1 VIFSLCPKILALRAS
16 FNFYSQLRIQF
27 FSLNRSFFAFIK
39 ATLEDIKNLIIL
51 GAIVKTLPTTYW
63 GLAGTTQ
70 SMQII
75 EA

>member
-1 VIFSLCPKILALRAS
+1 M
-16 FNFYSQLRIQF
+16 
-27 FSLNRSFFAFIK
+27 
-39 ATLEDIKNLIIL
+39 EDIKNLIIS

-63 GLAGTTQ
+63 GLAENMQ

>member
-1 VIFSLCPKILALRAS
+1 M
-16 FNFYSQLRIQF
+16 
-27 FSLNRSFFAFIK
+27 
-39 ATLEDIKNLIIL
+39 EDIKNLIIL

>member
-1 VIFSLCPKILALRAS
+1 LRAS
-16 FNFYSQLRIQF
+16 LTSYSQLQIQF
-27 FSLNRSFFAFIK
+27 FFFEPPFFVFIAFIK
-39 ATLEDIKNLIIL
+39 ATLEDIKNLIIS

-63 GLAGTTQ
+63 GLAGNTQ